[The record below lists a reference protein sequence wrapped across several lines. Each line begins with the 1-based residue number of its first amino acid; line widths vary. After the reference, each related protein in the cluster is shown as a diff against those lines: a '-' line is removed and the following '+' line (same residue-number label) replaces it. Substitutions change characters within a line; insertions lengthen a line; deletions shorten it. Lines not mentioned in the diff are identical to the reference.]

1 MGTQKKKCRE
11 AKKILTDY
19 MISELVHV
27 KMLGKDVLGRDNIML
42 KVLAFSVRWQ
52 GVFLEVCCGK
62 TGSQRL

>member
-1 MGTQKKKCRE
+1 
-11 AKKILTDY
+11 

-27 KMLGKDVLGRDNIML
+27 KTLGEDILGRDNIML